1 MTAEQR
7 ASLELIFEDLD
18 DAVAELLDD
27 TMKSVPGVRE
37 ALEAVNDAR
46 KTIEG
51 MLQ

>member
-7 ASLELIFEDLD
+7 ANLELIFEDLD

-27 TMKSVPGVRE
+27 TMKSVPGIHE
-37 ALEAVNDAR
+37 ALDAVNDAR

-51 MLQ
+51 LLQ